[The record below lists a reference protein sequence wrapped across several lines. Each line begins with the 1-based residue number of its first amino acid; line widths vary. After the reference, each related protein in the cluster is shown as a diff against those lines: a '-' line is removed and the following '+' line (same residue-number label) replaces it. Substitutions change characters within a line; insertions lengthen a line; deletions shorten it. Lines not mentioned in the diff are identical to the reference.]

1 MGRFAGPALYGVDYI
16 NVSVGNGYRVEVYC
30 VESAA
35 PGPEAEIIKVGPTA
49 EFVEGAGDG
58 WGADFNG
65 CSPGTEIAVFV
76 LGQEAA
82 AEGEKGCGDGHH
94 DQRKHS

>member
-35 PGPEAEIIKVGPTA
+35 PGPELEVIAVGITVG
-49 EFVEGAGDG
+49 FFDGAGDR
-58 WGADFNG
+58 WGAHFNG
-65 CSPGTEIAVFV
+65 CGPGVKIAVVV